1 VIARYF
7 QSAGNLEFTK
17 PNDGQHA
24 AQRLNLTDIVQVL
37 EKILNSPESSS

>member
-1 VIARYF
+1 MLDIF
-7 QSAGNLEFTK
+7 NLPAIT
-17 PNDGQHA
+17 NLLNRMTDNNA